1 MTALWIAELLRL
13 LEAGEPAV
21 LVGVAAVEGSAP
33 REAGAKMIVTRD
45 RLHGTIGG
53 GQLEY
58 GATEDARELL
68 RSGEG
73 GARLIDVALGP
84 QLGQCCGGRARLLF
98 EPIGPTS
105 SGWLHELD
113 ETQAAGGRALLVTR
127 LGPEPGKWLVRP
139 ASREPSD
146 LPNEILHR
154 LAAGDAADIAVHVE
168 EPEDGVVLVFEG
180 IEDRRQSLYLFGA
193 GHVGQALAR
202 ALAPLAFRVT
212 WVDSRADAF
221 PPDLPAGVAAEQVDP
236 PRFAVERAPAGA
248 YYLVMTHSHPLDQ
261 EVCEAV
267 LRRGDAGY
275 LGLIGSA
282 TKRARFVKRLAA
294 KGLDGEVL
302 ARLHCPIGLAGI
314 AGKDPAIIAASVAAD
329 LLVRVSAG
337 LADAKQE
344 TGGANG

>member
-1 MTALWIAELLRL
+1 MTAGWIAVLLRH
-13 LEAGEPAV
+13 LEAAEPAI

-33 REAGAKMIVTRD
+33 REPGAKMIVTGD
-45 RLHGTIGG
+45 GLHGSIGG
-53 GQLEY
+53 GQLEHN
-58 GATEDARELL
+58 ACKEAREMLL
-68 RSGEG
+68 RDDGA
-73 GARLIDVALGP
+73 ARLVDVALGP
-84 QLGQCCGGRARLLF
+84 ELGQCCGGRARLLF
-98 EPIGPTS
+98 EPIGPAAAD
-105 SGWLHELD
+105 WLRQLAEAR
-113 ETQAAGGRALLVTR
+113 AAGNPVLMVTR
-127 LGPEPGKWLVRP
+127 LGSEPGKWLLILGG
-139 ASREPSD
+139 AEPSG
-146 LPNEILHR
+146 LPREVLHHI
-154 LAAGDAADIAVHVE
+154 AAGADAIVRVE
-168 EPEDGVVLVFEG
+168 EPRRDEVLVLERV
-180 IEDRRQSLYLFGA
+180 EDRRQPLFLFGA
-193 GHVGQALAR
+193 GHVGRALAR
-202 ALAPLAFRVT
+202 ALASLPFRVT

>member
-1 MTALWIAELLRL
+1 MTDPWVAELLRFL
-13 LEAGEPAV
+13 DAGEPAV
-21 LVGVAAVEGSAP
+21 LVGVAAIEGSAP

-58 GATEDARELL
+58 GAAETAREML
-68 RSGEG
+68 RSNEA

-98 EPIGPTS
+98 EPIGPEAA
-105 SGWLHELD
+105 GWLQELA
-113 ETQAAGGRALLVTR
+113 EAQAAGGRALLVTR
-127 LGPEPGKWLVRP
+127 LGRASGKWLVTD

-146 LPNEILHR
+146 LPREILRH
-154 LAAGDAADIAVHVE
+154 LAAGGAADNAVCIE
-168 EPEDGVVLVFEG
+168 ELEDGVVMVFEG
-180 IEDRRQSLYLFGA
+180 IEDRRQPLYLFGA

-267 LRRGDAGY
+267 LRRGDAGE
-275 LGLIGSA
+275 
-282 TKRARFVKRLAA
+282 R
-294 KGLDGEVL
+294 
-302 ARLHCPIGLAGI
+302 P
-314 AGKDPAIIAASVAAD
+314 
-329 LLVRVSAG
+329 
-337 LADAKQE
+337 
-344 TGGANG
+344 